1 MSKTFVLTFR
11 PYNKNNMTEETK
23 KQLMLNVYKLAA
35 HYQIPN
41 AEMVSFKKRNVLLEL
56 LQSKDENAFTLVNDV
71 IEAEVKL
78 DRIQNDKEKQTKK
91 PEHWNAE
98 IFTTEKAKEKA
109 EEKLKKFLEENK
121 IN

>member
-1 MSKTFVLTFR
+1 
-11 PYNKNNMTEETK
+11 MTEETK
-23 KQLMLNVYKLAA
+23 KQLMQSVYKLAT

-41 AEMVSFKKRNVLLEL
+41 AELVSFKKRSLLL
-56 LQSKDENAFTLVNDV
+56 DLINSKNETAFKFVNDV

-91 PEHWNAE
+91 PELWSAE
-98 IFTTEKAKEKA
+98 VFTTQKAKEKA
-109 EEKLKKFLEENK
+109 EEKLKKFLDQEK